1 MPVSEAVDEPSAKLK
16 MSALIE
22 SAVRKAFLPPY
33 QTKIVEYDD
42 VSVLGKVLKRLLAA
56 KPPHKDTEIY
66 SLIPLALF
74 LNYGKCT
81 QR

>member
-42 VSVLGKVLKRLLAA
+42 VSVLTASQRHGNIQLNTTCIIFKLWKM
-56 KPPHKDTEIY
+56 Y
-66 SLIPLALF
+66 ST
-74 LNYGKCT
+74 LN
-81 QR
+81 QLES